1 MEKNIEIL
9 VIGTNEPI
17 LATVLRLLNN
27 QEHWHATGCC
37 TIEEAVQECNTG
49 KYQILLIGAG
59 LTADEEEEL
68 KNRVKEINPA
78 LKVIPHYG
86 GGSGLLFAE
95 IHLALAGGTTNQAQ

>member
-1 MEKNIEIL
+1 MADNIEIL

-27 QEHWHATGCC
+27 QENWQATGCS
-37 TIEEAVQECNTG
+37 TIEEAVQECNSG
-49 KYQILLIGAG
+49 KYQILLI
-59 LTADEEEEL
+59 ADEEEEL
-68 KNRVKEINPA
+68 NNRVKDVHPS

-95 IHLALAGGTTNQAQ
+95 IHLALAAT

>member
-1 MEKNIEIL
+1 MAAQIEIL

-27 QEHWHATGCC
+27 QESWHATGC
-37 TIEEAVQECNTG
+37 TSIEEALQECNQE
-49 KYQILLIGAG
+49 KYKILLIGAG
-59 LTADEEEEL
+59 LTVDEEEEL
-68 KNRVKEINPA
+68 KRRVKEINPA